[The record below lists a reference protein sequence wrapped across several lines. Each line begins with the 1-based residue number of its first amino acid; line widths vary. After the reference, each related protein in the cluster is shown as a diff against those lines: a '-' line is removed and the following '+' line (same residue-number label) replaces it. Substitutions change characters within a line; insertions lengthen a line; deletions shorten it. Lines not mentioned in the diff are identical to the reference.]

1 VDVEPLNDPLCGAT
15 TTTPSKGKW
24 KKKRAERKF
33 NKSWQWQWQRQP
45 KTEAMPKSR
54 QKPNQKGGTPAF
66 TSRCAGKGR
75 AEEGRGVQK
84 GGLNQTV
91 NYGGRH
97 CCVSSAFLPPK
108 VRRLTP
114 KTTKNCRLC

>member
-1 VDVEPLNDPLCGAT
+1 LSENSSAVPTGAAPLDPLPQLS
-15 TTTPSKGKW
+15 PSYTGK
-24 KKKRAERKF
+24 
-33 NKSWQWQWQRQP
+33 N
-45 KTEAMPKSR
+45 
-54 QKPNQKGGTPAF
+54 
-66 TSRCAGKGR
+66 SRCAGEGR
-75 AEEGRGVQK
+75 AGEGRGVQK